1 MLFGTEEIELP
12 EGLETA
18 DTIVSVKS
26 GMNHHLKIHVI
37 NDSKH
42 DIFLPK
48 NTIIGRIQQ
57 ISHITPIL
65 VK

>member
-18 DTIVSVKS
+18 DNIVSVKS
-26 GMNHHLKIHVI
+26 SMNHHLKIYVI

-57 ISHITPIL
+57 TSHITPFL